1 MKTIT
6 LDDYPGS
13 TGTSL
18 WFWCATQ
25 SACLF
30 SWAFIW
36 PRRVKVIRKRI
47 NSAPSVSYLIDMRC
61 PRLSQNPSV
70 EKREA
75 EKAIV
80 KLDMQ
85 EEFDLD
91 STKTF
96 KLKLYFNLDF
106 SIFLFNQLCKIRI
119 GPNIYMLSWDYSK
132 MVLFYWLV
140 SAVRPRPTASQ
151 RKPFINRV
159 RLFRY
164 HNRGAIDSAESKT
177 VCTLEASL

>member
-1 MKTIT
+1 MCNPTRMFI
-6 LDDYPGS
+6 LLG
-13 TGTSL
+13 L
-18 WFWCATQ
+18 FFW
-25 SACLF
+25 
-30 SWAFIW
+30 
-36 PRRVKVIRKRI
+36 PNRVEVIRKHI

-85 EEFDLD
+85 EEFGLD
-91 STKTF
+91 STKTY
-96 KLKLYFNLDF
+96 KLKLYFNLNSCRHK

-119 GPNIYMLSWDYSK
+119 SPTYIFYHGIILKWYDFTGLCLQSDHVPQPHRENRRLSK
-132 MVLFYWLV
+132 L
-140 SAVRPRPTASQ
+140 
-151 RKPFINRV
+151 FINRV